1 MLFEGTLHSLSEE
14 PDFEIKSAETL
25 HRSRRSLADRVHN
38 AVMQIAGG
46 RGALLSHTE
55 KAWSSITFSG
65 TRHELVLEF
74 LGEDAPGAGEELID
88 KLPDYEF
95 TIPGQLVADAAI
107 TSVDHFFGPQE
118 RLTITAVLLLLEEG

>member
-1 MLFEGTLHSLSEE
+1 MLLEPPLVTLADE
-14 PDFEIKSAETL
+14 PDFEIKSADTL
-25 HRSRRSLADRVHN
+25 HRPRRSLADRVRN
-38 AVMQIAGG
+38 AVMKITGG
-46 RGALLSHTE
+46 RGVVLSHSE

-74 LGEDAPGAGEELID
+74 LGEDAPTAGEELIE

-118 RLTITAVLLLLEEG
+118 RLTITAVLLLEEG